1 MKEKKI
7 LSENEIKA
15 KVEYL
20 SSARCNHTPHKYID
34 ITGDLVAGTLLAQ
47 IMYWFAE
54 GKNRVSVNKDG
65 FYWITKRREDWMAEI
80 RITKKQYDCAIKKL
94 TGEIEPTAEEKKQK
108 WNKGKRREKK
118 YDMENRL
125 VEVKTYHFYGVP
137 TTHIRPITENINKK
151 VDEWKKVVEEEIRKE
166 NGNAESPNLPNG
178 NLANSL
184 NGNLEISE
192 EVNSYNIYNNINN
205 TYTENTNRDYSSE
218 ITPNSFSNEKENSQ
232 ETWELHNSHFPE
244 EQKNESRI
252 SMSLGVK
259 QKQSKE
265 KPLRDMPT
273 RAKEIADNLV
283 DDTEL
288 SEGVQECIAYF
299 LEKYKRKNRKEHLPL
314 RNETLQSVVEVMLS
328 SLTVPHD
335 EDLENRYQCVFYPLV
350 SEASEWDDRKE
361 VIDKYFDTEF
371 REKCDYSLV
380 HFTQRDIITHVMQ
393 KCSIGEDI
401 YWFYS
406 ESVD

>member
-54 GKNRVSVNKDG
+54 GKNRVSVHKDG
-65 FYWITKRREDWMAEI
+65 FYWIAKRREDWMAEI

-166 NGNAESPNLPNG
+166 NGDAESPNLPNG
-178 NLANSL
+178 NLVNSL

-218 ITPNSFSNEKENSQ
+218 ITPNSFSNEKDNSK
-232 ETWELHNSHFPE
+232 ETLELHNSHFPE

-265 KPLRDMPT
+265 KPLRNMST
-273 RAKEIADNLV
+273 RAKEMADNLV

-314 RNETLQSVVEVMLS
+314 RNGTLKSVVEVMLS
-328 SLTVPHD
+328 SLTVLHD

-350 SEASEWDDRKE
+350 SEASEWEDRKE
-361 VIDKYFDTEF
+361 VINKYFDTDF
-371 REKCDYSLV
+371 REKCDYSLA

>member
-1 MKEKKI
+1 MDFRSLFIDKDKI
-7 LSENEIKA
+7 VMANMELGVALNSLDEAIVLNQLNYWIERNKDANRNFRDGHYWVYNSYEAWRKQDFPVWSATKIKRIFTS
-15 KVEYL
+15 L
-20 SSARCNHTPHKYID
+20 
-34 ITGDLVAGTLLAQ
+34 
-47 IMYWFAE
+47 E
-54 GKNRVSVNKDG
+54 GKGIVLSANYNKLAIDK
-65 FYWITKRREDWMAEI
+65 TKWYTIDYDKL
-80 RITKKQYDCAIKKL
+80 KKF
-94 TGEIEPTAEEKKQK
+94 IEEYS
-108 WNKGKRREKK
+108 KGQNETQT
-118 YDMENRL
+118 DQ
-125 VEVKTYHFYGVP
+125 
-137 TTHIRPITENINKK
+137 
-151 VDEWKKVVEEEIRKE
+151 D
-166 NGNAESPNLPNG
+166 
-178 NLANSL
+178 
-184 NGNLEISE
+184 EISKDADDQPTGQNDQTLDQSE
-192 EVNSYNIYNNINN
+192 RALPDTNYRDYS
-205 TYTENTNRDYSSE
+205 TENTNRDYSSE
-218 ITPNSFSNEKENSQ
+218 ITPNSFSNEKDNSQ

-265 KPLRDMPT
+265 KPLNDMST

-299 LEKYKRKNRKEHLPL
+299 LGKYKRKNRKEHLPL

-350 SEASEWDDRKE
+350 SEASEWEDRKE
-361 VIDKYFDTEF
+361 VIDKYFDTDF

-393 KCSIGEDI
+393 KCSIGEDT